1 MKKKMIDVKVFSSGG
16 REEKVR
22 LFNIPGT
29 DDYYVSGKEF
39 DAKSSKYYGVL
50 YFMVPDQRIG
60 DEDEYHP
67 ITDLPDYVR
76 KIYRMDDGQ
85 ITEMVYDNTY
95 GKEQDGKTEERD
107 KIIKTITLFEVILE
121 YQDEIDELKRE
132 LEKTTND
139 SVRQAIKDRILWL
152 AENTASCMADARILA
167 GMWVKYLEE
176 NSIRK
181 EI

>member
-1 MKKKMIDVKVFSSGG
+1 MIRKKMLDVKVFSSGG

-22 LFNIPGT
+22 IFNIPGT

-95 GKEQDGKTEERD
+95 GKEQDGKTDEKGISPSKEQDGKTEE
-107 KIIKTITLFEVILE
+107 KGLTLSTSCVIII
-121 YQDEIDELKRE
+121 
-132 LEKTTND
+132 
-139 SVRQAIKDRILWL
+139 
-152 AENTASCMADARILA
+152 M
-167 GMWVKYLEE
+167 
-176 NSIRK
+176 
-181 EI
+181 